1 MKKPT
6 NLSNDSNE
14 IKQVANGRLCCA
26 IRYRRFTVSTG
37 WSSARRFRTA
47 LRQLLVIFIGV
58 MDMLENTDDAG
69 GKTDRIV
76 EV

>member
-1 MKKPT
+1 MKKPI

-26 IRYRRFTVSTG
+26 IRCPRYTVSNG
-37 WSSARRFRTA
+37 GPPCADFA
-47 LRQLLVIFIGV
+47 PLFPNLVIFIGV

>member
-1 MKKPT
+1 MAGP
-6 NLSNDSNE
+6 
-14 IKQVANGRLCCA
+14 
-26 IRYRRFTVSTG
+26 RRGDF
-37 WSSARRFRTA
+37 APLFPN
-47 LRQLLVIFIGV
+47 LVIFIGV

>member
-1 MKKPT
+1 M
-6 NLSNDSNE
+6 L
-14 IKQVANGRLCCA
+14 QYVVADFRFLMDGPRCA
-26 IRYRRFTVSTG
+26 DVASLFPN
-37 WSSARRFRTA
+37 
-47 LRQLLVIFIGV
+47 LVIFIGV

>member
-1 MKKPT
+1 MDGPRRA
-6 NLSNDSNE
+6 DSGPLFPN
-14 IKQVANGRLCCA
+14 
-26 IRYRRFTVSTG
+26 
-37 WSSARRFRTA
+37 
-47 LRQLLVIFIGV
+47 LVIFIGV